1 MRLAVR
7 ERMKTLTRTRL
18 CRRHGRARRGFS
30 LIEVVVAIAIIAMVS
45 GGVVVAVMKHKEK
58 SDKDMTRVNAGA
70 IRMGVKSWWIE
81 HSMNECPNVKRL
93 VDDGAI
99 DRGKAVSQD
108 AWGQPWKIMCEN
120 HDATVISRG
129 PDKTPDTEDDIRVP
143 QG

>member
-1 MRLAVR
+1 MQ
-7 ERMKTLTRTRL
+7 TLIRTKL
-18 CRRHGRARRGFS
+18 RRKHRGGRRGFS

-45 GGVVVAVMKHKEK
+45 GGVVVAVLKHKEK
-58 SDKDMTRVNAGA
+58 ADANMTRVNAGA
-70 IRMGVKSWWIE
+70 IRAGVKAWWIE
-81 HSMNECPNVKRL
+81 HSVSECPNVKRL

-108 AWGQPWKIMCEN
+108 AWGQPWKIVCED

-143 QG
+143 HG

>member
-1 MRLAVR
+1 MRLALG
-7 ERMKTLTRTRL
+7 ECMPTLI
-18 CRRHGRARRGFS
+18 RRKLRCKQHRARRGFS

-58 SDKDMTRVNAGA
+58 SDKNMTRVNAGA
-70 IRMGVKSWWIE
+70 IRSGVKAWWIE
-81 HSMNECPNVKRL
+81 HSVSECPNVKRL

-108 AWGQPWKIMCEN
+108 AWGQPWKIVCED

>member
-1 MRLAVR
+1 MQISI
-7 ERMKTLTRTRL
+7 RTKL
-18 CRRHGRARRGFS
+18 RRKHRRSRRGFS

-58 SDKDMTRVNAGA
+58 SDKNMTRVNGGA

-81 HSMNECPNVKRL
+81 HSTSECPNVKRL
-93 VDDGAI
+93 VDDGAL

-108 AWGQPWKIMCEN
+108 AWGQAWKIVCED

-129 PDKTPDTEDDIRVP
+129 PDKLPDTDDDIRVP